1 MIPTD
6 TTIKIVS
13 DSFGYE
19 VCVLREGEFIKGE
32 RYGSLSEAECAAK
45 FLSVRYS
52 APIEKQLRW

>member
-6 TTIKIVS
+6 TKIKIVN

-19 VCVLREGEFIKGE
+19 VCVLREGEMILGE
-32 RYGSLSEAECAAK
+32 RYETVAEAECAAK

-52 APIEKQLRW
+52 APIEKTASM

>member
-6 TTIKIVS
+6 TKIKIVN

-19 VCVLREGEFIKGE
+19 VCVLRNDEMILGE
-32 RYGSLSEAECAAK
+32 RYGTIDEAECAAK

-52 APIEKQLRW
+52 APIEKRLCW

>member
-19 VCVLREGEFIKGE
+19 VCVLRGGEMILGE
-32 RYGSLSEAECAAK
+32 RYETVDEAECAAK

-52 APIEKQLRW
+52 APIEKTAPM